1 MLLLALMITILVLE
15 SLTNP
20 ILVIHCLMMETLLL
34 PMFLT
39 LCCNVKFR
47 LLLCYHEFNCFMTHF
62 LILDL
67 LPDLFNFLQYFLFLV
82 FSSWIKKLILYLVS
96 KSNQILFII
105 FLNFEIFHHSFN
117 LIIFHPNEVFIQKFN
132 YNKN

>member
-34 PMFLT
+34 PKFLT
-39 LCCNVKFR
+39 LCYNVKSR
-47 LLLCYHEFNCFMTHF
+47 LLLCYHEFNCFTTHF

-67 LPDLFNFLQYFLFLV
+67 LLDLFNFLQYFLFLV

-96 KSNQILFII
+96 KSNQILLII
-105 FLNFEIFHHSFN
+105 FLNFEIFYHSFN